1 MNAAQALTFPFLFS
15 LLCLAVTA
23 AGAATGTACQPR
35 DLGFHKKEAGW
46 AHMPLS
52 KLKRDTKYAVVED
65 AGRAGVLQAGAD
77 RSASMFVAPIKPA
90 TGGPAV
96 LSWEWKTDKL
106 VPGADNRDKSREDA
120 PLRVMVAF
128 DGDVKRLP
136 EAEQKRFSRAESLS
150 GRKPPY
156 ALLMYIWTDHV
167 PVGTVIPSAHT
178 SQVKMLAVASGAEGL
193 GQWQSVKRN
202 LAEDYRRAFG
212 GEAGPLLGVGVMTD
226 TDNTGTQASGQYAGL
241 RLSCA
246 GS

>member
-1 MNAAQALTFPFLFS
+1 MTPAQALSVP
-15 LLCLAVTA
+15 LLCLAVTT
-23 AGAATGTACQPR
+23 AGAAAGTPCQPR
-35 DLGFHKKEAGW
+35 DLGFQQKEVGW
-46 AHMPLS
+46 VHMPLS
-52 KLKRDTKYAVVED
+52 KLKRDTRYAVTD
-65 AGRAGVLQAGAD
+65 DGTRTGVLQASAD
-77 RSASMFVAPIKPA
+77 RSASMFVARLKPA
-90 TGGPAV
+90 VGSAAT
-96 LSWEWKTDKL
+96 LSWEWKTDQL
-106 VPGADNRDKSREDA
+106 VPGADNRDKSKEDA

-136 EAEQKRFSRAESLS
+136 EAEQKRFARAESLS

-156 ALLMYIWTDHV
+156 AVLMYIWTDQV

-193 GQWQSVKRN
+193 GQWQSVQRN

-212 GEAGPLLGVGVMTD
+212 GEPGPLTGLGVMTD
-226 TDNTGTQASGQYAGL
+226 TDNTGARATGSYAGL